1 MNKYYVIADGSIET
15 AEKIKKFFSE
25 LGIETAEI
33 NKFDYSNIIS
43 NVYYADSR
51 GSIQTSRITPEGY
64 MEINLNV
71 I

>member
-25 LGIETAEI
+25 LGIDAAEI
-33 NKFDYSNIIS
+33 SKFEFLNIIS
-43 NVYYADSR
+43 NIYYVDKR
-51 GSIQTSRITPEGY
+51 GSIQASITTPEGY

-71 I
+71 V